1 VILCLRK
8 LRRNSPILK
17 LKKVVLGSL
26 GGSVVALD
34 SAVNAFAAEPATLS
48 SALSDGVS
56 ILEVGYTFITGHAIL
71 FSICALG
78 LVVGAVKVIRRMI

>member
-1 VILCLRK
+1 MFKKIK
-8 LRRNSPILK
+8 EKFSNS
-17 LKKVVLGSL
+17 KVKNVALGCL
-26 GGSVVALD
+26 GGSVIALD
-34 SAVNAFAAEPATLS
+34 SAVNAFASEPSLTT
-48 SALSDGVS
+48 ALSDGVS

>member
-1 VILCLRK
+1 MFKKIK
-8 LRRNSPILK
+8 EKFSNSK
-17 LKKVVLGSL
+17 VEKVVLGSL

-34 SAVNAFAAEPATLS
+34 SAVNAFAADTPTLTQ
-48 SALSDGVS
+48 ALADGTS

-78 LVVGAVKVIRRMI
+78 LVVGAVRVIRKMI

>member
-1 VILCLRK
+1 MFKKIK
-8 LRRNSPILK
+8 EKFSNSK
-17 LKKVVLGSL
+17 VKKVVLGSL

-34 SAVNAFAAEPATLS
+34 SAVNAFAADTPTLTQ
-48 SALSDGVS
+48 ALADGTS